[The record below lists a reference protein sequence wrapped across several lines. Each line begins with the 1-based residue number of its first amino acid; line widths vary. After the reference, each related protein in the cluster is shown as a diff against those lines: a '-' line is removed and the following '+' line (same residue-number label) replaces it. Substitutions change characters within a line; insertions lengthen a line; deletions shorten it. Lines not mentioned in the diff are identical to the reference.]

1 VAAATKVSRPPSY
14 WEWLTGRGLTR
25 RAGWRK
31 FADRWLL
38 AHALVGVAMAL
49 LTPATLEKAA
59 QTVLLPLSGVFVG
72 MSFAWIGNAQAALQS
87 DEMEEFARYGP
98 GGLENYVYTFQSAIL
113 AILVTLAAWAI
124 AALGIIDRPCVWGCP
139 KWGYTATSGLLY
151 ALASLT
157 LRECWHVV
165 MGAQMLLFVQRQV
178 RAIRKEQDVA
188 DPPSVAD

>member
-1 VAAATKVSRPPSY
+1 VDAATTARRPLSY
-14 WEWLTGRGLTR
+14 WEWFRGRDR
-25 RAGWRK
+25 SKPAGWRK

-38 AHALVGVAMAL
+38 LHAAAGIAMAL
-49 LTPATLEKAA
+49 LTPASLEKAA
-59 QTVLLPLSGVFVG
+59 QTVLLPLAGVFVG

-98 GGLENYVYTFQSAIL
+98 GGLENYIYTFQSAIL

-124 AALGIIDRPCVWGCP
+124 AALGIIDRPCGWACP
-139 KWGYTATSGLLY
+139 SLGYEAVASLLY

-178 RAIRKEQDVA
+178 RTVRREQANQTSSKE
-188 DPPSVAD
+188 